1 MAEETY
7 HVPAPLESFASWP
20 AWQRAE
26 HLTHCCHFCRDPY
39 TVHHLNLGA
48 CAGCGQLGCSDCVRG
63 CDDCYEIWGPPD
75 CECDRDALED
85 PDVCNCQ
92 RSAPRYCFDC
102 HHGCLHEVHC
112 GRVVCARHLKFHD
125 DTAVAC
131 ERWDPCC
138 DCVLHHRKVR
148 DTLVREVERNL
159 LLGVKDRAAPAE
171 DAPTATVLLDRLT
184 RTGQEPMASVVL
196 DFAGGRQLAYL
207 GANLGGC
214 HVDAIANE
222 DHARCCGRQAHDCLS
237 RGVLPGVEGLGL
249 GERGGNSPE
258 ECA

>member
-1 MAEETY
+1 MLQEVQTAEMVY
-7 HVPAPLESFASWP
+7 RIPGPLETFASWP
-20 AWQRAE
+20 AWQRE
-26 HLTHCCHFCRDPY
+26 VHLTHCCQFCRDPF
-39 TVHHLNLGA
+39 TCSPDFASLNL
-48 CAGCGQLGCSDCVRG
+48 CAGCGQKGCVYCVRG

-102 HHGCLHEVHC
+102 HHGRLHEVHC
-112 GRVVCARHLKFHD
+112 GRMICARHLKFHD
-125 DTAVAC
+125 DTAAAC
-131 ERWDPCC
+131 EHWDPCC

-196 DFAGGRQLAYL
+196 DFAGGRRNGPRRREKLRAKKDKRGKAPRKQLAKKIRYGPFL
-207 GANLGGC
+207 EKERR
-214 HVDAIANE
+214 VRE
-222 DHARCCGRQAHDCLS
+222 GRL
-237 RGVLPGVEGLGL
+237 
-249 GERGGNSPE
+249 
-258 ECA
+258 

>member
-20 AWQRAE
+20 AWQRE
-26 HLTHCCHFCRDPY
+26 VHLTHCCQFCRDPQKY
-39 TVHHLNLGA
+39 IGSYHGRHLGR
-48 CAGCGQLGCSDCVRG
+48 CDGCGQLACPDCIRG
-63 CDDCYEIWGPPD
+63 CAD
-75 CECDRDALED
+75 CEWDFNPE
-85 PDVCNCQ
+85 CNCDHDTLEYGCHCPQ
-92 RSAPRYCFDC
+92 SRPRYCFDC
-102 HHGCLHEVHC
+102 HHGRLHEVHC

-196 DFAGGRQLAYL
+196 DFAGGRRNGPRRREKLRAKKDKRGKAPRKQLAKKIRYGPFL
-207 GANLGGC
+207 EKERR
-214 HVDAIANE
+214 VRE
-222 DHARCCGRQAHDCLS
+222 GRL
-237 RGVLPGVEGLGL
+237 
-249 GERGGNSPE
+249 
-258 ECA
+258 